1 MSYTWIDNDEA
12 LEYFK
17 KEYEANVVTSSRRY
31 RRVKYKYN
39 YNAESDLSSFPGYDE
54 IEDVEMID
62 IVMPKEN
69 LSRLISHMDSFLY
82 RQESRERKL
91 RYLYGP
97 LNKAWEQYQIILAL
111 VDDGKFPS

>member
-1 MSYTWIDNDEA
+1 MSYTWIDDDEA

-17 KEYEANVVTSSRRY
+17 KEDEANVVTSNRRY
-31 RRVKYKYN
+31 RRVKYN
-39 YNAESDLSSFPGYDE
+39 YNAGSDLSSYPGYDE

-69 LSRLISHMDSFLY
+69 LARLISHMDSFLY
-82 RQESRERKL
+82 RQEAREREF
-91 RYLYGP
+91 RNIYGP

-111 VDDGKFPS
+111 VDDGKFTS